1 MSALD
6 RWFEQLRERDAICA
20 AILDLASAVKAHAV
34 TNPLVQVDL
43 DPDDQAVRDARAR
56 LAQLI
61 EDPALAAVITHAL
74 RRLWRRWEGEHHGV
88 NQEGTGETVL

>member
-20 AILDLASAVKAHAV
+20 AILDLASAVKAHSV
-34 TNPLVQVDL
+34 TDPLLQVDL
-43 DPDDQAVRDARAR
+43 DPDDQSVRDARAR

-61 EDPALAAVITHAL
+61 EDPALAVVITHAL
-74 RRLWRRWEGEHHGV
+74 RRLWRLWEREHDSAIK
-88 NQEGTGETVL
+88 EGTGDAHS

>member
-6 RWFEQLRERDAICA
+6 RWFEHLRARDAICA

-34 TNPLVQVDL
+34 TSQLMQL
-43 DPDDQAVRDARAR
+43 DFDQDDQAVRDARAR

-61 EDPALAAVITHAL
+61 EDPALASVITHAL
-74 RRLWRRWEGEHHGV
+74 RRLWRRWEEEDRAASEDRG
-88 NQEGTGETVL
+88 